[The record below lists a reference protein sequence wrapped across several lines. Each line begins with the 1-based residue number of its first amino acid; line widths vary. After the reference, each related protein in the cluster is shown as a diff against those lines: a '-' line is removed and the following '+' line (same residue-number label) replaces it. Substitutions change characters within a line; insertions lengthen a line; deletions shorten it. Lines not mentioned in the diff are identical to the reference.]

1 MGHTQAE
8 RIVNTPTP
16 EEQFA
21 MDLRDMAYRIDAVRY
36 SENLSGVGQ
45 NQLYLVWKWLHEKAD
60 AFERMDVGTLSAS
73 DLEGPALPAVTGPG
87 VLIHADPVKPEPA
100 DTQCE
105 RCEKELGAGKGPY
118 CRACLQDFD
127 THRLETEW
135 TWREPR

>member
-21 MDLRDMAYRIDAVRY
+21 MDLRELAYRIDAVRF

-45 NQLYLVWKWLHEKAD
+45 NQLYLVSKWLGEQAD

-73 DLEGPALPAVTGPG
+73 DL
-87 VLIHADPVKPEPA
+87 
-100 DTQCE
+100 
-105 RCEKELGAGKGPY
+105 AGSPNPSPKNV
-118 CRACLQDFD
+118 A
-127 THRLETEW
+127 
-135 TWREPR
+135 REDV